1 VEHFSNGGR
10 KVKRISIIALA
21 FLMIASLFGIK
32 PVQAAGFIDVPSR
45 VLTEVNYLVEGK
57 IVSGTSAAVFTP
69 NQTIT
74 RSEAAVFIG
83 RTLQLDGTQR
93 STGFTDLGPGSFASG
108 YVQAVVEK
116 GIMSGYDGEKFLP
129 YKAVTRGEMAVM
141 LAKAF
146 GYSSSNAEKTLME
159 LGIASGLA
167 DGTFGSNQTITRG
180 DFAVFL
186 ARAIHPEFRLKPF
199 DNFTSKLWSTTGNLN
214 IRSGPSTSFASL
226 EKIAA
231 NTEVAGAYS
240 IGGWTYVKTGNTV
253 GFISSSYLRSTGTA
267 VTAPPV
273 TVSSDVHLSSQT
285 IILDPGH
292 GGTDS
297 GAVGNGLKEK
307 DVVLKTGLQVNNLLK
322 KTPFNVKM
330 TRSTDTF
337 IELKNRS
344 AFAKNNDG
352 DIFVSIHANAA
363 SASASGTE
371 TYYYS
376 AGNPHVADSKLLAAK
391 IQARMLAAWDLK
403 DRGVK
408 SDNFSVLREN
418 NMPAALAEL
427 GFISNAGDASKMK
440 SDYSMKIMSNAIYY
454 GILDYYKAKGYD
466 VDSLYKVA
474 G

>member
-1 VEHFSNGGR
+1 MEYLVNGGK
-10 KVKRISIIALA
+10 KVKKFLAAALS
-21 FLMIASLFGIK
+21 FLMIVTLFGIK

-45 VLTEVNYLVEGK
+45 ALKEVNYLVEGK
-57 IVSGTSAAVFTP
+57 IVSGTSTTTFTP
-69 NQTIT
+69 NKTIT

-93 STGFTDLGPGSFASG
+93 STGFTDLSSSSFASG
-108 YVQAVVEK
+108 YVQAVAAK
-116 GIMSGYDGEKFLP
+116 GIMSGYEGKKFLP
-129 YKAVTRGEMAVM
+129 YKAVTRGEMAVI

-146 GYSSSNAEKTLME
+146 GYSSNAEKALMD
-159 LGIASGLA
+159 LGIASGLSN
-167 DGTFGSNQTITRG
+167 GTFGSNQTITRA

-186 ARAIHPEFRLKPF
+186 ARAINAEFRLKSF
-199 DNFTSKLWSTTGNLN
+199 GGFTSKLWSTTGNLN
-214 IRSGPSTSFASL
+214 IRSGPSTSYPSL
-226 EKIAA
+226 GKVAA

-240 IGGWTYVKTGNTV
+240 IGGWTYVKTGNKV
-253 GFISSSYLRSTGTA
+253 GFISSSYLRSTGTG
-267 VTAPPV
+267 VPVPPV
-273 TVSSDVHLSSQT
+273 TESSDGRLSSQT

-307 DVVLKTGLQVNNLLK
+307 DVVLEMGLQVNNLLK
-322 KTPFNVKM
+322 QTPFNVKM

-337 IELKNRS
+337 IQLKDRS
-344 AFAKNNDG
+344 AFAKNNGG
-352 DIFVSIHANAA
+352 DIFVSIHVNAA

-408 SDNFSVLREN
+408 PGNFSVLREN

-427 GFISNAGDASKMK
+427 GFISNEGDAAKMK
-440 SDYSMKIMSNAIYY
+440 SDYSMKLMSTAIYY

>member
-1 VEHFSNGGR
+1 MNGGK
-10 KVKRISIIALA
+10 KVKKFLVVALS
-21 FLMIASLFGIK
+21 FLMIVTLFGIK

-45 VLTEVNYLVEGK
+45 ALKEVNYLVEGK
-57 IVSGTSAAVFTP
+57 IVSGTSTTTFTP
-69 NQTIT
+69 NKTIT

-93 STGFTDLGPGSFASG
+93 PTGFTDLGSSSFASG

-116 GIMSGYDGEKFLP
+116 GIMSGYDGKKFLP
-129 YKAVTRGEMAVM
+129 YKAVTRGEMAIM

-146 GYSSSNAEKTLME
+146 GYSSNAEKALMD
-159 LGIASGLA
+159 LGIASGLS
-167 DGTFGSNQTITRG
+167 DGTFGSNQTITRA

-186 ARAIHPEFRLKPF
+186 ARAINPEFRLKSF
-199 DNFTSKLWSTTGNLN
+199 GDFTSKRWSTTGNLN
-214 IRSGPSTSFASL
+214 VRSGPSTSFASL
-226 EKIAA
+226 GKIAV
-231 NTEVAGAYS
+231 NTEVAGAHS
-240 IGGWTYVKTGNTV
+240 VGGWTYVKIGNTV
-253 GFISSSYLRSTGTA
+253 GFISSSYLSSTGTD
-267 VTAPPV
+267 VSTPPV
-273 TVSSDVHLSSQT
+273 TEGSDAQLSSQT

-307 DVVLKTGLQVNNLLK
+307 DVVLKTGLQVNDLLK
-322 KTPFNVKM
+322 QTPFNVKM

-337 IELKNRS
+337 IPLKDRS
-344 AFAKNNDG
+344 TFAKNNG
-352 DIFVSIHANAA
+352 GNIFVSIHVNSA

-371 TYYYS
+371 TYYYA

-391 IQARMLAAWDLK
+391 IQARMLAAWDLN

-408 SDNFSVLREN
+408 PGDFSVLREN

-427 GFISNAGDASKMK
+427 GFISNAGDAAKMK
-440 SDYSMKIMSNAIYY
+440 SDYSMKIMSNAIYC
-454 GILDYYKAKGYD
+454 GILDYYKAKGYN

-474 G
+474 E